1 MTAKKCTKKRDAR
14 AKLLFCQSKPIAF
27 LPFLLTSPSS
37 LLKLPSNPNATRDYF
52 GGKSHSHPRLVK
64 QRQLKLNKD
73 EKGKV
78 EIVSVSVLSKVLSL
92 D

>member
-1 MTAKKCTKKRDAR
+1 MRELVTKVIAR
-14 AKLLFCQSKPIAF
+14 IHSC
-27 LPFLLTSPSS
+27 
-37 LLKLPSNPNATRDYF
+37 SNDFSRKDCVVPKNIHYF